1 MFFLY
6 LNDIAPLWLQNIIT
20 SYTIIINKKRR
31 KHFLRICILFKK
43 QILKLNTY
51 EHNYRNDNF
60 YDFQ

>member
-1 MFFLY
+1 MIL
-6 LNDIAPLWLQNIIT
+6 PLWLQNIIT

-31 KHFLRICILFKK
+31 KHFLQICILFKK

-51 EHNYRNDNF
+51 EHNYYNDNF